1 VYTTG
6 QLQQAVYV
14 HHQHIGR
21 TAVIVGAE
29 HVSFSAAMTLHHAGA
44 RVAAMVTELP
54 RHQSFI
60 VFRAGAAL
68 AYRFPVLTATTV
80 TRINGSNRVHS
91 VEIRR
96 SDGTTSQI
104 NCDIVVFTG
113 DWIPDHELARR
124 RGLVIDPG
132 TAGPAVDTAHR
143 TSDPRIF
150 AAGNLLHPVATAD
163 AAALDGRL
171 AARSVARTLLGT
183 LPTAPS
189 IPVIGKAP
197 LKWIAPNHVDP
208 TSASPHDQFTI
219 WSTEFARCPRLTVT
233 QDGLTLWS
241 SRSRRT
247 LIPNRALHLKGRWA
261 AAVNP
266 VGGPVIVH
274 LCTDGE

>member
-60 VFRAGAAL
+60 VFRVGVAM

-80 TRINGSNRVHS
+80 TRINGSDRVHS

-96 SDGTTSQI
+96 SDGTTSHI

-132 TAGPAVDTAHR
+132 TAGPAVDAAHR

-189 IPVIGKAP
+189 IPVIAKAP

-241 SRSRRT
+241 SQSRRT
-247 LIPNRALHLKGRWA
+247 LISNRALHLKGRWA
-261 AAVNP
+261 SAVNP
-266 VGGPVIVH
+266 VGGPVLVH